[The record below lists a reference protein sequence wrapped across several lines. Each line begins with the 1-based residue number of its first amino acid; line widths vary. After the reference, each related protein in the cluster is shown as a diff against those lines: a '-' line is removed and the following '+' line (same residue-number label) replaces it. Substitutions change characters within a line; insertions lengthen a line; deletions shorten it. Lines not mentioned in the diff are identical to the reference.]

1 MARWK
6 NNFEPDIRNLIT
18 LFTGFSEEEDNFKIC
33 FQFADSNIKYHRFLS
48 VDSHKVTQSLKG
60 VIDKCTIHSE
70 QRKANTLKTLT
81 DEFLET
87 PVFEGKKE
95 GKTDTHYG
103 LLSLLLHLAESPTH
117 CSYDGDGLVL
127 QTEEPEDDFDWTAF
141 LLDGEYRPLQVYDD
155 LESDSEEETLTE
167 DDEDEDKKTTK
178 DQNSGD
184 FSSHVTQQ
192 NVTLSTIAAADST
205 TFYEIDDVQPSDTGL
220 SWLQKN
226 LVVQYWQGHGC
237 TEEGSEGHD
246 SCNLT
251 HDWEAYKQASNPL
264 YGEPGHV
271 LITETMLIREVLWM
285 LFGVKDSFIF
295 VYTGEKFLIRDS
307 IVLSHLTEKMV
318 DSVLYDLTKY
328 GGYIQKLE
336 QFEQE
341 VTSCSYHANSD
352 DNIISQ
358 TYQSFQSAVALGFL
372 DSFKKEITRIEKII
386 VKQEET
392 ITLSSLHATLKPWL
406 HKLDILYSVYVK
418 GIKEAEWLPSNYQ
431 KSSHLISVLYEA
443 ITEFDALGEFSKD
456 VVDLLLPLWIQT
468 TKPYIDIIDNWI
480 TNGVLCDPRL
490 EFIVRRNE
498 SVKSLDEKFWEIAFT
513 IHVPEDDPSKSKIQD
528 QTDVLD
534 DTSTFSEFFSHW
546 APQFLQP
553 VLVEIILA
561 GKSMELLQDLGKLAE
576 VVGHKGDMTYKATPL
591 YTMFLDSLQ
600 DMLGTKNN
608 TKDFQQEKTTQSY
621 TLFSPHIEQQ
631 MKIKGIYDPLLRIN
645 FEAIFS
651 ACVNNLER
659 SSLGDT
665 SYNDWLTVSLV
676 RDGLQPIDQL
686 LQKCLYP
693 HIKHKYVHVCS
704 KLVQILKEEY
714 HLMEYLATMRHFFLM
729 EAGDT
734 MFDFYTQ
741 IFDMIRLNE
750 HWRDASVLNLCLH
763 EALQA
768 RFPEEI
774 NRLDI
779 TVESLNPNKE
789 INPINI
795 TDCVKLQFKVPWP
808 VNVVINSQCQQ
819 VYNEIFCFL
828 LQIKRAKYCLDELR
842 FFDLEK
848 DNILHSISTDDIT
861 ISMNDGL
868 SQPARIH
875 RMQVLRMRLLHFVNS
890 LHNYIMT
897 RILHSTGL
905 EFKEELQKAT
915 DLDQIISVHTK
926 FVNKIHERC
935 LLHKKV
941 AFLKEAVMR
950 VLNLI
955 LTFQS
960 RWDQGIQEVSVKT
973 IVVMETEFSRC
984 IQFLSSF
991 LNNVIKR
998 GSFPHLESLA
1008 FALITSTEHVVK
1020 N

>member
-1 MARWK
+1 MNIEEVIQHHEQGQNVNVVHEQSQNLSLVNERDKHVSAFNEQVLDIILVNAQGQHVSVVYEFYQNVSVVNEQGQAVHVVHEQGQNEHDGKEHSETIEVGSSAETDNVKTLADHLARLEARYEHEIQALKKEVSRLGKVVLQKPISTEHGDQLSSLPFTSYLSSNFDGQHFGTGHTVKYDVIETNEGNGYNKFTGTFIAPSDGLYAFSWTIIAAGFSNNHERHQRTPDGMARWK
-6 NNFEPDIRNLIT
+6 HNFEPDIRNLIT

-48 VDSHKVTQSLKG
+48 VDSHKVTQSLNG
-60 VIDKCTIHSE
+60 VIEKCTIHSE
-70 QRKANTLKTLT
+70 QRKADTLKTLT

-117 CSYDGDGLVL
+117 CSYDGSGLVL
-127 QTEEPEDDFDWTAF
+127 QTEEPKDDFDWTAF

-155 LESDSEEETLTE
+155 LEVSISTGWPLQVYDDLESDSEEETLTE
-167 DDEDEDKKTTK
+167 DDDEEDKKITK
-178 DQNSGD
+178 DQDYRDSSG
-184 FSSHVTQQ
+184 H
-192 NVTLSTIAAADST
+192 
-205 TFYEIDDVQPSDTGL
+205 IDDVQPSDTGL
-220 SWLQKN
+220 AWLQKN
-226 LVVQYWQGHGC
+226 LVVQYWRGHGC
-237 TEEGSEGHD
+237 AEEGSEGHD

-251 HDWEAYKQASNPL
+251 RDWEAYKQASNPL

-318 DSVLYDLTKY
+318 DSILYDLTKY
-328 GGYIQKLE
+328 GGYVQKL
-336 QFEQE
+336 QKFEQE

-352 DNIISQ
+352 DNIMSQ

-431 KSSHLISVLYEA
+431 KSSHLISVIYEA

-480 TNGVLCDPRL
+480 TNGILCDPRL

-513 IHVPEDDPSKSKIQD
+513 IHVPEDDPSKSKTHD
-528 QTDVLD
+528 QTDTLD

-576 VVGHKGDMTYKATPL
+576 VVGHKGDITYKATPL

-600 DMLGTKNN
+600 DMLGTKNC
-608 TKDFQQEKTTQSY
+608 TKEFQQEKTTDSY
-621 TLFSPHIEQQ
+621 SLFSPHIEQQ

-651 ACVNNLER
+651 VCVNNLER
-659 SSLGDT
+659 SSLLDT

-693 HIKHKYVHVCS
+693 HIKQKYVHVCS

-714 HLMEYLATMRHFFLM
+714 HLMEYLATMR
-729 EAGDT
+729 
-734 MFDFYTQ
+734 
-741 IFDMIRLNE
+741 IRLNE
-750 HWRDASVLNLCLH
+750 HWRDAL
-763 EALQA
+763 
-768 RFPEEI
+768 F
-774 NRLDI
+774 
-779 TVESLNPNKE
+779 
-789 INPINI
+789 
-795 TDCVKLQFKVPWP
+795 
-808 VNVVINSQCQQ
+808 
-819 VYNEIFCFL
+819 
-828 LQIKRAKYCLDELR
+828 
-842 FFDLEK
+842 
-848 DNILHSISTDDIT
+848 
-861 ISMNDGL
+861 
-868 SQPARIH
+868 
-875 RMQVLRMRLLHFVNS
+875 
-890 LHNYIMT
+890 
-897 RILHSTGL
+897 
-905 EFKEELQKAT
+905 
-915 DLDQIISVHTK
+915 
-926 FVNKIHERC
+926 
-935 LLHKKV
+935 
-941 AFLKEAVMR
+941 
-950 VLNLI
+950 
-955 LTFQS
+955 
-960 RWDQGIQEVSVKT
+960 
-973 IVVMETEFSRC
+973 
-984 IQFLSSF
+984 
-991 LNNVIKR
+991 
-998 GSFPHLESLA
+998 
-1008 FALITSTEHVVK
+1008 
-1020 N
+1020 